1 MHQDSGQFRPGPT
14 VRKQRWSPPNYG
26 GMCSGWRKCLHTRQP
41 ESKLNAMKLP
51 EFTSEKTIVS
61 ACTTVPSMEP
71 MDRGQSKR
79 KSTLASISVSKSSDP
94 RLSASLNRKEN
105 NEQAEIHPDLDW
117 RGRRN
122 VDDSLDVT
130 ARKLC
135 VLVRSGYIL

>member
-1 MHQDSGQFRPGPT
+1 YSLTNRAKAT
-14 VRKQRWSPPNYG
+14 VVAAKLRRDVLQMEKT
-26 GMCSGWRKCLHTRQP
+26 CLHTRQP
-41 ESKLNAMKLP
+41 ESKLNAMKLS

-61 ACTTVPSMEP
+61 ACTTVP

-79 KSTLASISVSKSSDP
+79 KSTPASISISKSSDR
-94 RLSASLNRKEN
+94 RLSASPNRKEN